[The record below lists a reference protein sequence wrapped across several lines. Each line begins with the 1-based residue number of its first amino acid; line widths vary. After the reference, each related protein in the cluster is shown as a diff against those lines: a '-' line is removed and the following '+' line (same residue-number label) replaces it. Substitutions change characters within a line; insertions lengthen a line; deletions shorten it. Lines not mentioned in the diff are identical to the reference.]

1 MVRIATDAV
10 DLGADF
16 FILVLMPPIMTVLWW
31 LMSRATGAALQGG
44 EMSPRSK
51 RWADGNFWK
60 FMIFLYI
67 IGFSILI
74 YAYLQ

>member
-1 MVRIATDAV
+1 MALPR
-10 DLGADF
+10 GAQPG
-16 FILVLMPPIMTVLWW
+16 ILWGGAILMPPIMTVLWW

-51 RWADGNFWK
+51 RWVDGNFWK

-67 IGFSILI
+67 MGFSILI
-74 YAYLQ
+74 YAYLR

>member
-1 MVRIATDAV
+1 MSAPHLPSFGGFV
-10 DLGADF
+10 
-16 FILVLMPPIMTVLWW
+16 FIFILMPPIMTVLWW

-51 RWADGNFWK
+51 RWVDGNFWK

-67 IGFSILI
+67 MGFSILI